1 MARIPAEEVAQLRQA
16 LRHVLRGMWRRRGPG
31 LGFGRRHAG
40 VLSYV
45 ATADRPTV
53 GEVAGALGLSLPAA
67 SKLARDLEQAGV
79 LVRAEDPDDR
89 RRTVLRLDDETAA
102 QVRTWLAERDRPL
115 VAALDTLSAD
125 ERAAFLKGMNALAE
139 ALMKESPHGAL
150 GPHDRPPHRRRPH
163 RHRPL

>member
-1 MARIPAEEVAQLRQA
+1 MARIPGDEVAQLRHS
-16 LRHVLRGMWRRRGPG
+16 LRHVLRGLWRRRGPG
-31 LGFGRRHAG
+31 LGFGRRHAA

-53 GEVAGALGLSLPAA
+53 GEVAEALGLSLPAA
-67 SKLARDLEQAGV
+67 SKLARDLEDAGV
-79 LVRAEDPDDR
+79 LVRGEDPDDR
-89 RRTVLRLDDETAA
+89 RRTVLQLDEETGA
-102 QVRTWLAERDRPL
+102 QVRGWLADRDRPL
-115 VAALDTLSAD
+115 IAALDALTPP

-150 GPHDRPPHRRRPH
+150 GPHDRPPHRRRAH